1 MRLQQTLERYLPLIG
16 NMLFPAAVFA
26 AGLLY
31 FLSVGS
37 FSFSSALFF
46 HYAFYALSLVN
57 ILILL
62 NFNRGRFLF
71 FIVTTVLAYVLIN
84 YLKHRFGA
92 GFSATFWYR
101 GLEVLTPLNLL
112 VFYRFNHRRFFGRWS
127 LLMLVCLIIQ
137 YTAVEFLGRA
147 GINPA
152 VSWNNINIPA
162 AFLFILLIVWAFV
175 AAVKD
180 GRLADYGI
188 LFAGL
193 GVGAG
198 FYWSAEPSGLSL
210 FFCLAQFILS
220 VCLIYDLVYNHYY
233 DELTGFYGRN
243 SYLLQSKH
251 FPLKYSLGIVCIDN
265 YDKLLTTIGRRR
277 LNLVVGMVAGVLEE
291 MNPEEHI
298 YRYTEDEFI
307 IMYKKLD
314 KKEAFARLDDIRRT
328 IAGLEFIYNPAQKA
342 LKLTVSCSVAE
353 KKRSDSGAVEV
364 LMRADKAMRNT
375 LKFSHNVT
383 SQG

>member
-1 MRLQQTLERYLPLIG
+1 M
-16 NMLFPAAVFA
+16 
-26 AGLLY
+26 
-31 FLSVGS
+31 
-37 FSFSSALFF
+37 
-46 HYAFYALSLVN
+46 
-57 ILILL
+57 
-62 NFNRGRFLF
+62 
-71 FIVTTVLAYVLIN
+71 
-84 YLKHRFGA
+84 
-92 GFSATFWYR
+92 
-101 GLEVLTPLNLL
+101 
-112 VFYRFNHRRFFGRWS
+112 
-127 LLMLVCLIIQ
+127 
-137 YTAVEFLGRA
+137 
-147 GINPA
+147 
-152 VSWNNINIPA
+152 
-162 AFLFILLIVWAFV
+162 
-175 AAVKD
+175 
-180 GRLADYGI
+180 
-188 LFAGL
+188 
-193 GVGAG
+193 
-198 FYWSAEPSGLSL
+198 
-210 FFCLAQFILS
+210 
-220 VCLIYDLVYNHYY
+220 VYNHYY

-277 LNLVVGMVAGVLEE
+277 LNLVVGMLAGVLEE
-291 MNPEEHI
+291 MNPDEHI

-364 LMRADKAMRNT
+364 LLRADKAMRNT